1 MARWRKINGIY
12 WVYERL
18 IPGSRK
24 ETCERA
30 GPAKEKMWA
39 LKLDMENRKATLK
52 RHNVDPNTTVYG
64 CSDQYYDLPRER
76 EVSSL
81 RMIMEAIRNIKEFF
95 KPKERIADVT
105 ETRVEDF
112 LKWMQRKEWTN
123 PMVPNL
129 TKRYT
134 RNGIIRKM
142 RTVRAIFKMAKDK
155 NIIKE
160 NPTIKPINGFGGPTP
175 VARFLSDA
183 EVSILLFHAGHQK
196 KRGGGYMPIITQ
208 DGEPY
213 ALPKLIRNS
222 LQTGLRAGDVLNL
235 CKEDR
240 VETTDGPQAEIR
252 KKIAMNPTK
261 PREDFMIP
269 IPNEIIPHFD
279 AVRSGPLYPAWNVK
293 HLDQVFRAAAIRAGL
308 YTSKAPLRFHD
319 LRHTFAKNYL
329 QRVEKA
335 NCASLSRL
343 LHHADVSTTIKWYG
357 KYERSYLKEQ
367 VDQIVYKID
376 SGPPLERQPL
386 LKVV

>member
-1 MARWRKINGIY
+1 MARWRKINGVY

-18 IPGSRK
+18 TLGSRK

-30 GPAKEKMWA
+30 GPFKNKMWD
-39 LKLDMENRKATLK
+39 LKLDMENRKAILK
-52 RHNVDPNTTVYG
+52 RYNVDPDSTVWG
-64 CSDQYYDLPRER
+64 CADQYYALPRKR
-76 EVSSL
+76 EASSL
-81 RMIMEAIRNIKEFF
+81 RMIGDAIRNVKEFF
-95 KPKERIADVT
+95 KPKEKIADV
-105 ETRVEDF
+105 VESRIEAF
-112 LKWMQRKEWTN
+112 LKWMERKEYANASN
-123 PMVPNL
+123 PNIV
-129 TKRYT
+129 KRYT

-155 NIIKE
+155 KIIDQ
-160 NPTIKPINGFGGPTP
+160 NPTIKPIKDYGGPTP
-175 VARFLSDA
+175 VARFLSDE

-196 KRGGGYMPIITQ
+196 KRGGGYYPLK
-208 DGEPY
+208 GY
-213 ALPKLIRNS
+213 ALPKIIRNA

-240 VETTDGPQAEIR
+240 IETTDGPQVQIR

-269 IPNEIIPHFD
+269 IPNEILPHFD
-279 AVRSGPLYPAWNVK
+279 AIPSGPLYPAWSVK
-293 HLDQVFRAAAIRAGL
+293 QLDHNFRQAAIRAGL
-308 YTSKAPLRFHD
+308 YTPKNPLRFHD

-335 NCASLSRL
+335 NCGSLSRL

-367 VDQIVYKID
+367 VDQIIYKID
-376 SGPPLERQPL
+376 AGPPL